1 MLLLYNFLLFIVDL
15 CLPVLALFSKKWAL
29 WTDGQKQ
36 TKNSISA
43 IDALCYSSKCV
54 WVHCASL
61 GEYEQVK
68 PILLEIKSR
77 FPEYLIILTFFSPS
91 GFNRPSSFFQA
102 DVVFPLPLD
111 GQKVAKAWINTLR
124 PSLVLFVKQELWF
137 HYLNEMNLQKIP
149 VFLVSGTLSSSLI
162 EMPFYSSWYVK
173 MCRLFSVL
181 FLQNTED
188 IDLAKKYN
196 LHNTVLAGNCRVDS
210 VKNNKEV
217 AWENE
222 IIEAFTLGSDTI
234 VFGSTW
240 PVDIPFLQDFLS
252 NPAYKNWKIIWAP
265 HEISSHQI
273 NLLCSSLKDE
283 KSIILFSKA
292 SEATGNE
299 RILLLDTLGMLKYA
313 YRYAQLAY
321 VGGGFGK
328 GIHNLL
334 EPIVYEIPVIFGP
347 NFKAFPEAHFLVEN
361 GGGFSIKNVKDW
373 QLVLEKLMDPED
385 RHNVGL
391 IASSYIVQNMGTV
404 DKILPYISEVLDYDS
419 KR

>member
-1 MLLLYNFLLFIVDL
+1 MVDL
-15 CLPVLALFSKKWAL
+15 CLPVLALFSKRWGA

-43 IDALCYSSKCV
+43 IDALCSSSKCV

-68 PILLEIKSR
+68 PILFEIKRR

-91 GFNRPSSFFQA
+91 GFYRPSSFFQA
-102 DVVFPLPLD
+102 DAVFPLPLD
-111 GQKVAKAWINTLR
+111 GQKVAKSWINALR

-137 HYLNEMNLQKIP
+137 HYLNELNLQKIP
-149 VFLVSGTLSSSLI
+149 VILVSGTLSSSLLK
-162 EMPFYSSWYVK
+162 MPVYSLWYVK
-173 MCRLFSVL
+173 ICRLFSVL
-181 FLQNTED
+181 FLQNTKDME
-188 IDLAKKYN
+188 LAKKYN
-196 LHNTVLAGNCRVDS
+196 LHNTILAGNSRVDS
-210 VKNNKEV
+210 VKKNKEV
-217 AWENE
+217 SWENE
-222 IIEAFTLGSDTI
+222 IIKDFTLDSDTI
-234 VFGSTW
+234 IFGSTW
-240 PVDIPFLQDFLS
+240 PEDIPFLQYFLANS
-252 NPAYKNWKIIWAP
+252 AYKNWKIIWAP

-273 NLLCSSLKDE
+273 NLLFSYVKDE
-283 KSIILFSKA
+283 KNIILFSKA

-313 YRYAQLAY
+313 YRFAQLAY

-334 EPIVYEIPVIFGP
+334 EPIVYEMPVIFGP
-347 NFKAFPEAHFLVEN
+347 KFKAFPEAHFLVEN
-361 GGGFSIKNVKDW
+361 GGGFSIRNVRDW
-373 QLVLEKLMDPED
+373 QLVLEKLTDANG
-385 RHNVGL
+385 RHKVGM

-404 DKILPYISEVLDYDS
+404 DKILPFISEVLDYDS

>member
-1 MLLLYNFLLFIVDL
+1 
-15 CLPVLALFSKKWAL
+15 
-29 WTDGQKQ
+29 
-36 TKNSISA
+36 
-43 IDALCYSSKCV
+43 
-54 WVHCASL
+54 VHCASL

-102 DVVFPLPLD
+102 DAVFPLPLD
-111 GQKVAKAWINTLR
+111 GQKVAKAWINALR

-137 HYLNEMNLQKIP
+137 HYLNELNLQKIP
-149 VFLVSGTLSSSLI
+149 VFLVSGTLSSSLLK
-162 EMPFYSSWYVK
+162 MSVYSSWYVK
-173 MCRLFSVL
+173 MCHLFSVL

-196 LHNTVLAGNCRVDS
+196 LHNTVLAGNSRVDS

-283 KSIILFSKA
+283 TSIILFSKA
-292 SEATGNE
+292 SEGTGNE

-313 YRYAQLAY
+313 YRYARLAY

-334 EPIVYEIPVIFGP
+334 EPIVYEMPVIFGP

-373 QLVLEKLMDPED
+373 QFVLEKLMDPED
-385 RHNVGL
+385 RHKVGL

>member
-1 MLLLYNFLLFIVDL
+1 MVRM

-29 WTDGQKQ
+29 WTDGQKLTQ
-36 TKNSISA
+36 NSISS
-43 IDALCYSSKCV
+43 IKTLCSSSKCV

-61 GEYEQVK
+61 GEYEQAK
-68 PILLEIKSR
+68 PILVEIKSR

-102 DVVFPLPLD
+102 DAVFPLPLD
-111 GQKVAKAWINTLR
+111 GQKVAKSWINALR
-124 PSLVLFVKQELWF
+124 PSLVIFVKQELWF
-137 HYLNEMNLQKIP
+137 HYLNELNLQKIP
-149 VFLVSGTLSSSLI
+149 VILVSGTLSSSLLKL
-162 EMPFYSSWYVK
+162 PVYSSWYVK
-173 MCRLFSVL
+173 MCHLFSVL
-181 FLQNTED
+181 FLQNTKD
-188 IDLAKKYN
+188 IELAKKYN
-196 LHNTVLAGNCRVDS
+196 LRNTILAGNSRVDS
-210 VKNNKEV
+210 VKFNKEV
-217 AWENE
+217 SWENE
-222 IIEAFTLGSDTI
+222 IIKAFTLDSDTI
-234 VFGSTW
+234 IFGSTW
-240 PVDIPFLQDFLS
+240 SVDIPFLQDFLS

-273 NLLCSSLKDE
+273 NLLFSAVKDE

-299 RILLLDTLGMLKYA
+299 RILFLDTLGMLKYA

-334 EPIVYEIPVIFGP
+334 EPIVYEMPVIFGP

-373 QLVLEKLMDPED
+373 QLVLEKLIDPED
-385 RHNVGL
+385 RHKVGM

-404 DKILPYISEVLDYDS
+404 DKILPYICEVLHYDS
-419 KR
+419 

>member
-1 MLLLYNFLLFIVDL
+1 MVDL
-15 CLPVLALFSKKWAL
+15 CLPVLALFSKRWGA

-43 IDALCYSSKCV
+43 IDALCSSSKCV

-68 PILLEIKSR
+68 PILFEIKSR

-91 GFNRPSSFFQA
+91 GFYRPSSFFQA
-102 DVVFPLPLD
+102 DAVFPLPLD
-111 GQKVAKAWINTLR
+111 GQKVAKSWINALR

-137 HYLNEMNLQKIP
+137 HYLNELNLQKIP
-149 VFLVSGTLSSSLI
+149 VILVSGTLSSSLLK
-162 EMPFYSSWYVK
+162 MPVYSLWYVK
-173 MCRLFSVL
+173 ICRLFSVL
-181 FLQNTED
+181 FLQNTKDME
-188 IDLAKKYN
+188 LAKKYN
-196 LHNTVLAGNCRVDS
+196 LHNTILAGNSRVDS
-210 VKNNKEV
+210 VKKNKEV
-217 AWENE
+217 SWENE
-222 IIEAFTLGSDTI
+222 IIKDFTLDSDTI
-234 VFGSTW
+234 IFGSTW
-240 PVDIPFLQDFLS
+240 PEDIPFLQYFLANS
-252 NPAYKNWKIIWAP
+252 AYKNWKIIWAP

-273 NLLCSSLKDE
+273 NLFFSYVKDE
-283 KSIILFSKA
+283 KNIILFSKA

-313 YRYAQLAY
+313 YRFAQLAY

-334 EPIVYEIPVIFGP
+334 EPIVYEMPVIFGP
-347 NFKAFPEAHFLVEN
+347 KFKAFPEAHFLVEN
-361 GGGFSIKNVKDW
+361 GGGFSIRNVRDW
-373 QLVLEKLMDPED
+373 QLVLEKLTDANG
-385 RHNVGL
+385 RHKVGM

-404 DKILPYISEVLDYDS
+404 DKILPFISEVLDYDS

>member
-1 MLLLYNFLLFIVDL
+1 MVRKCF
-15 CLPVLALFSKKWAL
+15 PVLALLSKKWAL
-29 WTDGQKQ
+29 WTDGQKLTQ
-36 TKNSISA
+36 NSISS
-43 IDALCYSSKCV
+43 IKTLCSSSKRV

-68 PILLEIKSR
+68 PILVEIKRR

-91 GFNRPSSFFQA
+91 GFNLPSSFFQA
-102 DVVFPLPLD
+102 DAIFPLPLD
-111 GQKVAKAWINTLR
+111 GQKVAKSWINALR
-124 PSLVLFVKQELWF
+124 PSLVVFVKQELWF
-137 HYLNEMNLQKIP
+137 HYLNELNLQKIP
-149 VFLVSGTLSSSLI
+149 VILVSGTLSSSLLKL
-162 EMPFYSSWYVK
+162 PVYSSWYVK
-173 MCRLFSVL
+173 MCHLFSVL
-181 FLQNTED
+181 FLQNTKD
-188 IDLAKKYN
+188 IELAKKYN
-196 LHNTVLAGNCRVDS
+196 LHNTILAGNSRVDS
-210 VKNNKEV
+210 VKKNKEV
-217 AWENE
+217 SWENE
-222 IIEAFTLGSDTI
+222 IIKAFTQDSDTI
-234 VFGSTW
+234 IFGSTW

-273 NLLCSSLKDE
+273 NLLFSSVKDE

-299 RILLLDTLGMLKYA
+299 HILFLDTLGMLKYA

-334 EPIVYEIPVIFGP
+334 EPIVYELPVIFGP
-347 NFKAFPEAHFLVEN
+347 NFKAFQEAHFLVEN

-373 QLVLEKLMDPED
+373 QLVLEKLIDPED
-385 RHNVGL
+385 RHKVGM

-404 DKILPYISEVLDYDS
+404 DKILPYLCEVLHYDS
-419 KR
+419 

>member
-1 MLLLYNFLLFIVDL
+1 MVDL

-43 IDALCYSSKCV
+43 IDALCSSSKCV

-77 FPEYLIILTFFSPS
+77 FPECLIILTFFSPS

-102 DVVFPLPLD
+102 DAVFPLPLD
-111 GQKVAKAWINTLR
+111 GQKVAKAWINALR

-137 HYLNEMNLQKIP
+137 HYLNELKLQKIP
-149 VFLVSGTLSSSLI
+149 VFLVSGTLSSSLLK
-162 EMPFYSSWYVK
+162 MSVYSSWYVK
-173 MCRLFSVL
+173 MCHLFSVL

-196 LHNTVLAGNCRVDS
+196 LHNTVLAGNSRVDS

-240 PVDIPFLQDFLS
+240 PVDIPYLQDFLS

-283 KSIILFSKA
+283 TSIILFSKA
-292 SEATGNE
+292 SEGTGNE

-313 YRYAQLAY
+313 YRYARLAY

-334 EPIVYEIPVIFGP
+334 EPIVYEMPVIFGS

-373 QLVLEKLMDPED
+373 QFVLEKLLDPEN
-385 RHNVGL
+385 RHKVGL

>member
-1 MLLLYNFLLFIVDL
+1 MVRKCF
-15 CLPVLALFSKKWAL
+15 PVLALLSKKWAL
-29 WTDGQKQ
+29 WTDGQKLTQ
-36 TKNSISA
+36 NSISS
-43 IDALCYSSKCV
+43 IKTLCSSSKRV

-68 PILLEIKSR
+68 PILVEIKRR

-102 DVVFPLPLD
+102 DAIFPLPLD
-111 GQKVAKAWINTLR
+111 GQKVAKSWINALR
-124 PSLVLFVKQELWF
+124 PSLVVFVKQELWF
-137 HYLNEMNLQKIP
+137 HYLNELNLQKIP
-149 VFLVSGTLSSSLI
+149 VILVSGTLSSSLLKL
-162 EMPFYSSWYVK
+162 PVYSSWYVK
-173 MCRLFSVL
+173 MCHLFSVL
-181 FLQNTED
+181 FLQNTKD
-188 IDLAKKYN
+188 IELAEKYN
-196 LHNTVLAGNCRVDS
+196 LHNTVLAGNSRVDS
-210 VKNNKEV
+210 VKKNKEV
-217 AWENE
+217 SWENE
-222 IIEAFTLGSDTI
+222 IIKAFTLDSDTI
-234 VFGSTW
+234 IFGSTW

-273 NLLCSSLKDE
+273 NLLFSSVKDE

-299 RILLLDTLGMLKYA
+299 HILFLDTLGMLKYA

-334 EPIVYEIPVIFGP
+334 EPIVYEMPVIFGP

-373 QLVLEKLMDPED
+373 QLVLEKLIDPED
-385 RHNVGL
+385 RHKVGM

-404 DKILPYISEVLDYDS
+404 DKILPYICEVLHYDS
-419 KR
+419 

>member
-1 MLLLYNFLLFIVDL
+1 MVRM

-29 WTDGQKQ
+29 WTDGQKLTQ
-36 TKNSISA
+36 NSISS
-43 IDALCYSSKCV
+43 IKTLCSSSKCV

-68 PILLEIKSR
+68 PILVEIKSR

-102 DVVFPLPLD
+102 DAVFPLPLD
-111 GQKVAKAWINTLR
+111 GQKVAKSWINALR
-124 PSLVLFVKQELWF
+124 PSLVVFVKQELWF
-137 HYLNEMNLQKIP
+137 HYLNELNLQKIP
-149 VFLVSGTLSSSLI
+149 VILVSGTLSSSLLK
-162 EMPFYSSWYVK
+162 MPVYSSWYVK
-173 MCRLFSVL
+173 MCHLFSVL
-181 FLQNTED
+181 FLQNTKD
-188 IDLAKKYN
+188 IELAKKYN
-196 LHNTVLAGNCRVDS
+196 LHNTILAGNSRVDS
-210 VKNNKEV
+210 VKFNKEV
-217 AWENE
+217 SWENE
-222 IIEAFTLGSDTI
+222 IIKAFILDSDTI
-234 VFGSTW
+234 IFGSTW
-240 PVDIPFLQDFLS
+240 SVDIPFLQDFLS

-273 NLLCSSLKDE
+273 NLLFSAVKDE

-299 RILLLDTLGMLKYA
+299 RILFLDTLGMLKYA

-334 EPIVYEIPVIFGP
+334 EPIVYEMPVIFGP

-373 QLVLEKLMDPED
+373 KLVLEKLIDPED
-385 RHNVGL
+385 RHKVGM

-404 DKILPYISEVLDYDS
+404 DKILPYLCEVLHYDS
-419 KR
+419 

>member
-1 MLLLYNFLLFIVDL
+1 MLLLYNFFLFMVRK
-15 CLPVLALFSKKWAL
+15 CFPVLALLSKKWAL
-29 WTDGQKQ
+29 WTDGQKLTQ
-36 TKNSISA
+36 NSISS
-43 IDALCYSSKCV
+43 IKTLCSSSKRV

-68 PILLEIKSR
+68 PILVEIKRR

-102 DVVFPLPLD
+102 DAIFPLPLD
-111 GQKVAKAWINTLR
+111 GQKVAKSWINALR
-124 PSLVLFVKQELWF
+124 PSLVVFVKQELWF
-137 HYLNEMNLQKIP
+137 HYLNELNLQKIP
-149 VFLVSGTLSSSLI
+149 VILVSGTLSSSLLKL
-162 EMPFYSSWYVK
+162 PVYSSWYVK
-173 MCRLFSVL
+173 MCHLFSVL
-181 FLQNTED
+181 FLQNTKD
-188 IDLAKKYN
+188 IELAEKYN
-196 LHNTVLAGNCRVDS
+196 LHNTILAGNSRVDS
-210 VKNNKEV
+210 VKKNKEV
-217 AWENE
+217 SWENE
-222 IIEAFTLGSDTI
+222 IIKAFTLDSDTI
-234 VFGSTW
+234 IFGSTW

-273 NLLCSSLKDE
+273 NLLFSSVKDE

-299 RILLLDTLGMLKYA
+299 HILFLDTLGMLKYA

-334 EPIVYEIPVIFGP
+334 EPIVYELPVIFGP

-373 QLVLEKLMDPED
+373 QLVLEKLIDPED
-385 RHNVGL
+385 RHKVGM

-404 DKILPYISEVLDYDS
+404 DKILPYICEVLHYDS
-419 KR
+419 

>member
-1 MLLLYNFLLFIVDL
+1 MVDL
-15 CLPVLALFSKKWAL
+15 CLPVLALFSKRWGA

-43 IDALCYSSKCV
+43 IDALCSSSKCV

-68 PILLEIKSR
+68 PILFEIKSR

-91 GFNRPSSFFQA
+91 GFYRPSSFFQA
-102 DVVFPLPLD
+102 DAVFPLPLD
-111 GQKVAKAWINTLR
+111 GQKVAKSWINALR

-137 HYLNEMNLQKIP
+137 HYLNELNLQKIP
-149 VFLVSGTLSSSLI
+149 VILVSGTLSSSLLK
-162 EMPFYSSWYVK
+162 MPVYSLWYVK
-173 MCRLFSVL
+173 ICRLFSVL
-181 FLQNTED
+181 FLQNTKDME
-188 IDLAKKYN
+188 LAKKYN
-196 LHNTVLAGNCRVDS
+196 LHNTILAGNSRVDS
-210 VKNNKEV
+210 VKKNKEV
-217 AWENE
+217 SWENE
-222 IIEAFTLGSDTI
+222 IIKDFTLDSDTI
-234 VFGSTW
+234 IFGSTW
-240 PVDIPFLQDFLS
+240 PEDIPFLQYFLANS
-252 NPAYKNWKIIWAP
+252 AYKNWKIIWAP

-273 NLLCSSLKDE
+273 NLLFSSLKDE
-283 KSIILFSKA
+283 TSIILFSKA

-313 YRYAQLAY
+313 YRFAQLAY

-334 EPIVYEIPVIFGP
+334 EPIVYEMPVIFGP
-347 NFKAFPEAHFLVEN
+347 KFKAFPEAHFLVEN
-361 GGGFSIKNVKDW
+361 GGGFSIRNVRDW
-373 QLVLEKLMDPED
+373 QLVLEKLTDANG
-385 RHNVGL
+385 RHKVGM

-404 DKILPYISEVLDYDS
+404 DKILPFISEVLDYDS